1 MHAPPSCRAEL
12 SHSPCARAAIRAV
25 PSVLQSRGY
34 IRTPLHCKL
43 STLHRP
49 LVRRCAPVTSPVLI
63 LLRPPQRLL
72 LTASPPFLVGTG
84 APQRPGAASRPSQ
97 HPSPTPARHCTT
109 GELSRRHHHLY
120 SLQTGAPSLVTPV
133 RRGPGAAA
141 VKTSAWVGRRQAAPQ
156 CMHSMRS
163 GQWVARRACS
173 ARARAQSRGPA

>member
-1 MHAPPSCRAEL
+1 VRACCHPCCPVRPPVTWVHKDPSPLQIVHPPSSVGPQVRPRHLPCSDSAAATTKTPSHCLSSLSRRYRSSAE
-12 SHSPCARAAIRAV
+12 ARSCFSSLPTSIPDTGEA
-25 PSVLQSRGY
+25 
-34 IRTPLHCKL
+34 LH
-43 STLHRP
+43 
-49 LVRRCAPVTSPVLI
+49 
-63 LLRPPQRLL
+63 
-72 LTASPPFLVGTG
+72 
-84 APQRPGAASRPSQ
+84 
-97 HPSPTPARHCTT
+97 HCTT